1 MDHSREFPAFSTSKL
16 SSVNQPA
23 MVVSIKSTWFAM
35 LNSYD
40 LPAMLYYKGTI
51 FNSKLL
57 VITRGYGLYQTKQHG
72 DS

>member
-1 MDHSREFPAFSTSKL
+1 
-16 SSVNQPA
+16 
-23 MVVSIKSTWFAM
+23 M

-72 DS
+72 DSWTSNQNLEWDRM